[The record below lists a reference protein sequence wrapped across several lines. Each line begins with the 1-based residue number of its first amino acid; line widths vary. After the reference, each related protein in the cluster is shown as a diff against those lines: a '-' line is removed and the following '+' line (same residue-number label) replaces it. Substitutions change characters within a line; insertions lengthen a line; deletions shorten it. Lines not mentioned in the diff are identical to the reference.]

1 MRYVVHVDAS
11 TLYSLQMCRGSV
23 WSLPYL
29 GLSKVPITGTIG
41 SDDKM
46 ALNKAIFI
54 LDPHNT
60 SISVSRILGLA
71 YSLVL
76 GVLSTC
82 FYLRGGLFKPHFFFT
97 QNLIVS
103 SLIDGTACPD
113 NSRGTGDLLPPP
125 YLLPIVNLSFK
136 LPSMGHAQKFSYT
149 NSD

>member
-71 YSLVL
+71 YVWYWGSSVP
-76 GVLSTC
+76 VST
-82 FYLRGGLFKPHFFFT
+82 YVEVSS
-97 QNLIVS
+97 NLIFFLLRTS
-103 SLIDGTACPD
+103 S
-113 NSRGTGDLLPPP
+113 
-125 YLLPIVNLSFK
+125 Y
-136 LPSMGHAQKFSYT
+136 HH
-149 NSD
+149 